1 MNARSASLEMR
12 VSAVIPAYD
21 EGRTIG
27 GVIAPLLCHPLI
39 DEVIV
44 VDDGST
50 DDTVVRA
57 REAGATV
64 ISQPEWRQGLGDGT
78 RRQAPRATTSSS
90 SATVTSSDSRRR

>member
-1 MNARSASLEMR
+1 MPVSASLEMR
-12 VSAVIPAYD
+12 VSAVIPAHD

-27 GVIAPLLCHPLI
+27 GVIAPLVCHPLI

-57 REAGATV
+57 GEAGATV
-64 ISQPEWRQGLGDGT
+64 ISRAVEWRQGLGDGARCW
-78 RRQAPRATTSSS
+78 RRAQ
-90 SATVTSSDSRRR
+90 